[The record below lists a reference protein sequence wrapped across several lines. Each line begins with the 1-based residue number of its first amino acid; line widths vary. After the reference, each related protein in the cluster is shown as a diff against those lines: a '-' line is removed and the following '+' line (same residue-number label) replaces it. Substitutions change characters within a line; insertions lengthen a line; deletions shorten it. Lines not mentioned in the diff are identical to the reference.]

1 MFSIGIDIV
10 PSSVSGLT
18 ALDRRRALR
27 LPDDSQIDYADKT
40 YLRLEVSE
48 AFAREHFNPH
58 SREIVRKVTGESLT
72 AEDVEVGA
80 YASQVV
86 ARKGLRPDRII
97 ALWLAAK

>member
-1 MFSIGIDIV
+1 MFTIGIDII
-10 PSSVSGLT
+10 PSALTGLT

-27 LPDDSQIDYADKT
+27 LPDGSRIEYADQT

-48 AFAREHFNPH
+48 AFAREHFN
-58 SREIVRKVTGESLT
+58 SREIVRKVAGEALT

-80 YASQVV
+80 YLSRII
-86 ARKGLRPDRII
+86 ARKDLPPDRII